1 MKNCIMLF
9 VIMLMSFLKVHSQDY
24 SCIDEIAR
32 NVFYEIISLEDAL
45 STRIS
50 QDKRYSNGF
59 EFQEEF
65 WITSEHM
72 TLNENQ
78 RVLALFDNHKI
89 QSCHSVQLYSIIL
102 KVNDKSTGYQSGIS
116 SSRVLSKRLDK
127 FQLFNENRTDSN
139 SLKFGYKDIQDVSIL
154 KESYNVEL
162 RENPSDLSGETL
174 IIQKYEYTI
183 LELDGIQ
190 VELSIRFI

>member
-1 MKNCIMLF
+1 M
-9 VIMLMSFLKVHSQDY
+9 
-24 SCIDEIAR
+24 
-32 NVFYEIISLEDAL
+32 EDAL